1 MAIFRGTGGAGS
13 ANDDVTVTTV
23 TTKAS
28 EAAASAS
35 AASSSASSAST
46 SATSATNSAST
57 ATTKAS
63 EASTSKDTA
72 TTKASEAST
81 SATNAANS
89 ATAAAASAATVA
101 QDIGTSDSPTFAGLT
116 INGAIVAS
124 STVDGRDLQTDGSK
138 LDSIEASATADQSN
152 AEIRTAVEA
161 ASDSNVF
168 TDADHTKL
176 NGIEASATAD
186 QSNDE
191 IKAAVEAASDSNT
204 FTDAD
209 HTKLNNI
216 ESSATADQTNSEIK
230 TAVEAATSIALGG
243 SPTTTTQAES
253 DDSTKIATTAY
264 VVDKITTLIGG
275 APSTLND
282 LNELAAA
289 INDDNN
295 YNSTLTTALA
305 TKLPLAGGAMTG
317 PITLATG
324 GASNTDK
331 AFAVTTSG
339 TNFESDGGIINITH
353 AGSGSNTGGYF
364 QKFSTGGVLRY
375 SIKGNGDIHTTG
387 TVDGRDLQTD
397 GSKLDGIAASANNYV
412 HPNHSGEVTS
422 TADGATVIADNI
434 VDEANLK
441 VSNAPTNGYAL
452 TAQSGD
458 AGGMTWASLVG
469 KQTMW
474 IPAAA
479 MYPSTTNPCSDLE
492 QVETTAL
499 RPDLKVLDFATG
511 ADEFAQFSIAF
522 PKSWN
527 EGTLT
532 FQPFWTVTGT
542 NTGTVAW
549 QLGGIAVSSDDT
561 INTAFGTLVATTALA
576 HSGTS
581 NDLMMSAES
590 GAVTIAGSPAAND
603 VCFFQVNR
611 DVSADTQSGDARL
624 LGIKLFF
631 TNDALTDA

>member
-81 SATNAANS
+81 SATAAASS

-138 LDSIEASATADQSN
+138 LDGIEASATADQSN
-152 AEIRTAVEA
+152 AEIRTAVEAASNSNVFTDADHSKLNAIEASATADQTDAQIRTAVEA

-176 NGIEASATAD
+176 NGVAASSNNYVHPNHSGEVTSTADGATVIASAVVDEANLKISNSPTNGQFLSAQSGNTGGLTWAVPTNTTYSVGDGGLTTNDFTNDDHSKLNAIEASADVTDATNVTAAGALMDSELAGIAAVKATTGTFLTAD
-186 QSNDE
+186 Q
-191 IKAAVEAASDSNT
+191 
-204 FTDAD
+204 
-209 HTKLNNI
+209 
-216 ESSATADQTNSEIK
+216 
-230 TAVEAATSIALGG
+230 
-243 SPTTTTQAES
+243 
-253 DDSTKIATTAY
+253 
-264 VVDKITTLIGG
+264 
-275 APSTLND
+275 
-282 LNELAAA
+282 
-289 INDDNN
+289 
-295 YNSTLTTALA
+295 
-305 TKLPLAGGAMTG
+305 
-317 PITLATG
+317 
-324 GASNTDK
+324 
-331 AFAVTTSG
+331 
-339 TNFESDGGIINITH
+339 
-353 AGSGSNTGGYF
+353 
-364 QKFSTGGVLRY
+364 
-375 SIKGNGDIHTTG
+375 
-387 TVDGRDLQTD
+387 
-397 GSKLDGIAASANNYV
+397 SKLDGIAASANNYT

-474 IPAAA
+474 IPAGA

-492 QVETTAL
+492 QVQTTAL

-611 DVSADTQSGDARL
+611 DVSADTQTGDARL

>member
-81 SATNAANS
+81 SATAAASS

-138 LDSIEASATADQSN
+138 LDGIEASATADQSN
-152 AEIRTAVEA
+152 AEIRTAVEAASNSNVFTDADHSKLNAIEASATADQTDAQIRTAVEA

-176 NGIEASATAD
+176 NG
-186 QSNDE
+186 
-191 IKAAVEAASDSNT
+191 VAASS
-204 FTDAD
+204 
-209 HTKLNNI
+209 
-216 ESSATADQTNSEIK
+216 
-230 TAVEAATSIALGG
+230 
-243 SPTTTTQAES
+243 
-253 DDSTKIATTAY
+253 
-264 VVDKITTLIGG
+264 
-275 APSTLND
+275 
-282 LNELAAA
+282 
-289 INDDNN
+289 
-295 YNSTLTTALA
+295 
-305 TKLPLAGGAMTG
+305 
-317 PITLATG
+317 
-324 GASNTDK
+324 
-331 AFAVTTSG
+331 
-339 TNFESDGGIINITH
+339 
-353 AGSGSNTGGYF
+353 
-364 QKFSTGGVLRY
+364 
-375 SIKGNGDIHTTG
+375 
-387 TVDGRDLQTD
+387 
-397 GSKLDGIAASANNYV
+397 NNYV

-422 TADGATVIADNI
+422 TADGATVIASAVVDEANLKISNSPTNGQFLSAQSGNTGGLTWAVPTNTTYSVGDGGLTTNDFTNDDHSKLNAIEASADVTDATNVTAAGALMDSELAGIAAVKATTGTFLSADQSKLDGIAASANNYTHPNHSGEVTSTADGATVIVDNI

-474 IPAAA
+474 IPAGA

-492 QVETTAL
+492 QVQTTAL